1 MKVWV
6 NLRKR
11 IGWDIEDETN
21 TGTWLK
27 QHIQSKGERQAC
39 SYPQEMGWILVL
51 IVQWFN
57 LSLLKCDENIPAV
70 RQALMMCVTAE
81 VSVGKDLEDIREE
94 D

>member
-1 MKVWV
+1 M
-6 NLRKR
+6 
-11 IGWDIEDETN
+11 
-21 TGTWLK
+21 
-27 QHIQSKGERQAC
+27 
-39 SYPQEMGWILVL
+39 VL